1 MVVDFFGVYKKTYLY
16 NTAQNYNSFDF
27 NSSRHWSLLLAKQ
40 RRHDT
45 DYIPAESEGEA
56 SFSVTSFS
64 FSESDPSLSISTLS
78 RKHSNHIDS

>member
-56 SFSVTSFS
+56 
-64 FSESDPSLSISTLS
+64 
-78 RKHSNHIDS
+78 